1 MSQNIIVVGAGVS
14 GLNAAR
20 CLHEAGVPVQVLE
33 ATSLKGGRI
42 RALERFADFPIE
54 LGAEEI
60 HGEDSLVYQW
70 AQEEKIP
77 LIRHAGGND
86 LLHLGDRF
94 LWHDEAL
101 NDALGRQAL
110 RLLEDLYPYQ
120 GSDMTVEDYL
130 TQKHFPVEVRH
141 FLDSRLGVEF
151 GTTLNHLSLGGILQ
165 WGLEW
170 LNRETNFTLKQ
181 EYLSIM
187 KRKFAPVEPF
197 IHYNTPVKS
206 IDYRGERVRVL
217 TETRETF
224 EANAVIVTVPLT
236 ILKEETIEFLPEL
249 PLEKKDA
256 IHRIGMSP
264 GMKIIFKFS
273 KAFWPE
279 RLYFL
284 HTEGLFPQFWVTS
297 KGKESKDHILTAF
310 LGGDRAA
317 LCNTL
322 SDYGVARA
330 LEGLDAIF
338 GEQVASR
345 SLLDVYVAN
354 WGREPY
360 FRGLY
365 SFPTPH
371 TQGLREK
378 LAEPINE
385 KLYFA
390 GEAVHSGGACGT
402 VHGALETGETVAQ
415 QVINVIKNSS
425 DS

>member
-1 MSQNIIVVGAGVS
+1 MSRNVIIIGAGAA

-20 CLHEAGVPVQVLE
+20 VLHQAGVSLRILE

-77 LIRHAGGND
+77 LIRPAMAND

-94 LWHDEAL
+94 LWYDEAL
-101 NDALGRQAL
+101 KDSLAKQAL
-110 RLLEDLYPYQ
+110 RLLYELYPYQ
-120 GSDMTVEDYL
+120 GSDITVEDYL
-130 TQKHFPVEVRH
+130 VQKHFPEEVRH

-151 GTTLNHLSLGGILQ
+151 GTTLNHLSLAGILQ

-170 LNRETNFTLKQ
+170 LNRETNFTLNQ

-197 IHYNTPVKS
+197 IHYNTPVQS
-206 IDYRGERVRVL
+206 IDYRGERIRVL
-217 TETRETF
+217 TKTQETF
-224 EANAVIVTVPLT
+224 EADAVIVTVPLT
-236 ILKEETIEFLPEL
+236 VLKEETIEFLPEL
-249 PLEKKDA
+249 PREKKDA

-297 KGKESKDHILTAF
+297 KGKESKDYVLTAF

-330 LEGLDAIF
+330 LEGLDNIF
-338 GEQVASR
+338 GDAGNKVASR
-345 SLLDVYVAN
+345 SLKDVYIAN
-354 WGREPY
+354 WGKEPY

-371 TQGLREK
+371 TNGLREK
-378 LAEPINE
+378 LAEPLDQKI
-385 KLYFA
+385 YFT
-390 GEAVHSGGACGT
+390 GEATHTGGAAGT
-402 VHGALETGETVAQ
+402 AHGALETGEAAALA
-415 QVINVIKNSS
+415 ILK
-425 DS
+425 

>member
-1 MSQNIIVVGAGVS
+1 MNRNVIIIGAGAA

-20 CLHEAGVPVQVLE
+20 VLHQAGVSVRVLE

-42 RALERFADFPIE
+42 RALEGFADFPIE

-77 LIRHAGGND
+77 LIRPVMAND

-94 LWHDEAL
+94 LWYDEAL
-101 NDALGRQAL
+101 EDSLAKQAL
-110 RLLEDLYPYQ
+110 RLLYELFPYQ
-120 GSDMTVEDYL
+120 GADITVEDYL
-130 TQKHFPVEVRH
+130 VQKHFPVEVRH

-151 GTTLNHLSLGGILQ
+151 GTTLNHLSLAGILQ

-187 KRKFAPVEPF
+187 TRKFAPVEPF
-197 IHYNTPVKS
+197 IHYNTPVQS
-206 IDYRGERVRVL
+206 IDYRSERVRVL
-217 TETRETF
+217 TKTQETF
-224 EANAVIVTVPLT
+224 EADMVVVTVPLT
-236 ILKEETIEFLPEL
+236 VLKEETIEFLPEL
-249 PLEKKDA
+249 PQVKKDA

-297 KGKESKDHILTAF
+297 KGKESKDHVLTAF

-330 LEGLDAIF
+330 LEGLDNIF
-338 GEQVASR
+338 GDAGNKVASR
-345 SLLDVYVAN
+345 SLKDVYIAN
-354 WGREPY
+354 WGKEPY

-371 TQGLREK
+371 TNGLREK
-378 LAEPINE
+378 LAESLDQKI
-385 KLYFA
+385 YFA
-390 GEAVHSGGACGT
+390 GEATHAGGASGT
-402 VHGALETGETVAQ
+402 AHGALETGEAVAQ
-415 QVINVIKNSS
+415 AILKCS
-425 DS
+425 